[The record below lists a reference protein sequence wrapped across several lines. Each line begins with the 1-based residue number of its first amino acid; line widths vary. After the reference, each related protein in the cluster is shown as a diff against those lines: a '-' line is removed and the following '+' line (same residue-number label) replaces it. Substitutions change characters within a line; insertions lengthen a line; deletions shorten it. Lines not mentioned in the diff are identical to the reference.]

1 MKKRYVV
8 PVTETVSLVQQGSL
22 LAGSSNVLEN
32 GEVGA
37 PDMMPMT
44 PEELQNQVFSDIVGF
59 PV

>member
-22 LAGSSNVLEN
+22 LAGSNVLEN

-44 PEELQNQVFSDIVGF
+44 SEELQNQVFSDIVGF